1 MDNQSKINAKQ
12 ALNNMK
18 MEIAYEL
25 GYNYNHDTNKIEN
38 NVKQDTLEITSRN
51 FIYSI

>member
-25 GYNYNHDTNKIEN
+25 GYNYNHETNKIESN
-38 NVKQDTLEITSRN
+38 APQGTLR
-51 FIYSI
+51 